1 MTVTQERPG
10 RSRSIANLIDHQ
22 FRYDMR
28 SFWNNTQGRFFTIL
42 MPVLFLLLF
51 SSIFRHVKATVPGG
65 TMPEGVYYVAT
76 IIAYGVIAASF
87 LNLAM
92 NVVQYR
98 EAGIYKRRRATPVPT
113 GAIIGGRTIVGCV
126 TALVMAAILLA
137 IGWFLVSAH
146 LAARTLP
153 AFVLTLVVGTVVFCV
168 LGFAMSTVIAN
179 ADAAQPVLLA
189 VFLPLSFISGIFIP
203 VSSLPH
209 WLADIGKVFPIYPFA
224 GALVACYNPHTAGG
238 GFSWNYLGLLA
249 LWGVV
254 GLFVSIRR
262 FSWLPSGQ

>member
-1 MTVTQERPG
+1 MSITHESPS
-10 RSRSIANLIDHQ
+10 RSRSTTSLINHQ
-22 FRYDMR
+22 FRYDLL
-28 SFWNNTQGRFFTIL
+28 SFWNNSQSRFFTIL

-51 SSIFRHVKATVPGG
+51 SSIFRHTKATVPGG
-65 TMPEGVYYVAT
+65 TMPEGVYYVGS

-92 NVVQYR
+92 NVVHYR

-113 GAIIGGRTIVGCV
+113 GAIIGGRTLVGCL

-137 IGWFLVSAH
+137 IGWVLVSAH
-146 LAARTLP
+146 LTARTLP
-153 AFVLTLVVGTVVFCV
+153 AFVVTVVVGAIVFCV
-168 LGFAMSTVIAN
+168 LGFAVSTVVTN

-189 VFLPLSFISGIFIP
+189 VFLPLSFISGVFIP

-209 WLADIGKVFPIYPFA
+209 WLADIGKVFPIYPFVA
-224 GALVACYNPHTAGG
+224 ALVACYNPHTTGS

-249 LWGVV
+249 VWGVV
-254 GLFVSIRR
+254 GLVVAVRR
-262 FSWLPSGQ
+262 FSWLPHAE

>member
-1 MTVTQERPG
+1 MSVAEHPG
-10 RSRSIANLIDHQ
+10 RSRWELSLITHQ
-22 FRYDMR
+22 SRYDLM
-28 SFWNNTQGRFFTIL
+28 SFWNNTQARFFTIL

-65 TMPEGVYYVAT
+65 TMPEGVYYVGS

-87 LNLAM
+87 MNLAI

-98 EAGIYKRRRATPVPT
+98 EAGIYKRRRATPVPP
-113 GAIIGGRTIVGCV
+113 GAIIGGRTFVACV
-126 TALVMAAILLA
+126 TALVMAAVLLV
-137 IGWFLVSAH
+137 IGWFSVSAH
-146 LAARTLP
+146 LPARTVP
-153 AFVLTLVVGTVVFCV
+153 AFVLTLVIGTVVFCA
-168 LGFAMSTVIAN
+168 LGFAISTVITN

-224 GALVACYNPHTAGG
+224 AALVACYNPHTTGSG
-238 GFSWNYLGLLA
+238 LSWIHLGLLA
-249 LWGVV
+249 LWGIV
-254 GLFVSIRR
+254 GLMVAVRR
-262 FSWLPSGQ
+262 FSWLPSSG

>member
-1 MTVTQERPG
+1 MSITQESPG
-10 RSRSIANLIDHQ
+10 RSRSTLSLIIHQ
-22 FRYDMR
+22 SRYDLR
-28 SFWNNTQGRFFTIL
+28 SFWNNTQARFFTIL

-65 TMPEGVYYVAT
+65 TMPEGVYYVGS

-87 LNLAM
+87 LNLAI

-98 EAGIYKRRRATPVPT
+98 EAGIYKRRRATPVPS

-137 IGWFLVSAH
+137 IGWFSVSAH
-146 LAARTLP
+146 LTARTLP
-153 AFVLTLVVGTVVFCV
+153 AFVLTLAVGTIVFCV
-168 LGFAMSTVIAN
+168 LGFAMSTVITN

-209 WLADIGKVFPIYPFA
+209 WLADIGRVFPIYPFA
-224 GALVACYNPHTAGG
+224 AALIACYNPHTTGSG
-238 GFSWNYLGLLA
+238 LSWNYLGLLA
-249 LWGVV
+249 LWGVI
-254 GLFVSIRR
+254 GLFVAIRR
-262 FSWLPSGQ
+262 FSWLPSGE